1 MNGLVHIFKGG
12 FIMTNIETLLHEEI
26 QDGFED
32 LNRMERGTE
41 THKTTVDE
49 LAKLLDRAIE
59 IERIEVEAKDR
70 DNAREI
76 EIKKIEIEA
85 DERAK
90 AREIEASLKRAQ
102 MEEDRKDRRFKN
114 GIAVGGIVLPLAV
127 TIWGTFKTLKFEEE
141 GTVTTIMGRG
151 FINKLIPKK

>member
-26 QDGFED
+26 QDGFD
-32 LNRMERGTE
+32 ALSRMERGTE

-49 LAKLLDRAIE
+49 VAKLFDKAIE
-59 IERIEVEAKDR
+59 IEKLEMEAKE
-70 DNAREI
+70 RE
-76 EIKKIEIEA
+76 
-85 DERAK
+85 K

-102 MEEDRKDRRFKN
+102 MEEDRKDRRVKN
-114 GIAVGGIVLPLAV
+114 GIAIGGIVLPLAV
-127 TIWGTFKTLKFEEE
+127 TIWGTFKTFRFEET
-141 GTVTTIMGRG
+141 GTVTTMMGRG

>member
-1 MNGLVHIFKGG
+1 
-12 FIMTNIETLLHEEI
+12 MTIETSLHEEI
-26 QDGFED
+26 LNGFED

-70 DNAREI
+70 D
-76 EIKKIEIEA
+76 
-85 DERAK
+85 K

-102 MEEDRKDRRFKN
+102 MEEDRKDRRVKN

-127 TIWGTFKTLKFEEE
+127 TIWGTFKTFRFEET
-141 GTVTTIMGRG
+141 GTVTTMMGRG

>member
-1 MNGLVHIFKGG
+1 
-12 FIMTNIETLLHEEI
+12 MTNIETLLHEEI
-26 QDGFED
+26 QDGFD
-32 LNRMERGTE
+32 ALSKMERGTE
-41 THKTTVDE
+41 IHKTTVDE
-49 LAKLLDRAIE
+49 VAKLFDKAIE
-59 IERIEVEAKDR
+59 IE
-70 DNAREI
+70 
-76 EIKKIEIEA
+76 KIEIEA
-85 DERAK
+85 KERAK
-90 AREIEASLKRAQ
+90 TREIEANLKQAQ

>member
-1 MNGLVHIFKGG
+1 
-12 FIMTNIETLLHEEI
+12 MTNIETLLHEEI
-26 QDGFED
+26 QDGFD
-32 LNRMERGTE
+32 ALSKMERGTE
-41 THKTTVDE
+41 IHKTTVDE
-49 LAKLLDRAIE
+49 VAKLFDKAIE
-59 IERIEVEAKDR
+59 IEKIEVEAK
-70 DNAREI
+70 E
-76 EIKKIEIEA
+76 K
-85 DERAK
+85 AK

-141 GTVTTIMGRG
+141 GTVTTMMGRG

>member
-26 QDGFED
+26 QDGFD
-32 LNRMERGTE
+32 ALSRMERGTE
-41 THKTTVDE
+41 IHKTTVDE
-49 LAKLLDRAIE
+49 VAKLFDKAIE
-59 IERIEVEAKDR
+59 IE
-70 DNAREI
+70 
-76 EIKKIEIEA
+76 KIEIEA
-85 DERAK
+85 KDKAK
-90 AREIEASLKRAQ
+90 SREIEANLKLAQ
-102 MEEDRKDRRFKN
+102 IEEDRKDRRVKN
-114 GIAVGGIVLPLAV
+114 GIAIGGIVLPLAV

>member
-26 QDGFED
+26 QDGFD
-32 LNRMERGTE
+32 ALSRMERGTE
-41 THKTTVDE
+41 IHKTTVDE
-49 LAKLLDRAIE
+49 VAKLFDKAIE
-59 IERIEVEAKDR
+59 IEKIEVEAK
-70 DNAREI
+70 E
-76 EIKKIEIEA
+76 K
-85 DERAK
+85 AK
-90 AREIEASLKRAQ
+90 ALEIEASLKRAQ

>member
-1 MNGLVHIFKGG
+1 
-12 FIMTNIETLLHEEI
+12 MTNIETLLHEEI
-26 QDGFED
+26 QDGFD
-32 LNRMERGTE
+32 ALSKMERGTE
-41 THKTTVDE
+41 IHKTTVDE
-49 LAKLLDRAIE
+49 VAKLFDKAIE
-59 IERIEVEAKDR
+59 IE
-70 DNAREI
+70 
-76 EIKKIEIEA
+76 KIEIEA
-85 DERAK
+85 KEKAK
-90 AREIEASLKRAQ
+90 AREIEASLKRVQ

>member
-26 QDGFED
+26 QDGFD
-32 LNRMERGTE
+32 ALSRMERGTE
-41 THKTTVDE
+41 IHKTTVDE
-49 LAKLLDRAIE
+49 VAKLFDKAIE
-59 IERIEVEAKDR
+59 IEKIEVEAK
-70 DNAREI
+70 E
-76 EIKKIEIEA
+76 K
-85 DERAK
+85 AK

-102 MEEDRKDRRFKN
+102 IEEDRKDRRVKN
-114 GIAVGGIVLPLAV
+114 GIAIGGIVLPLAV